1 MTKGTNENALR
12 DLKHLKEEWNQAS
25 ADTEEE
31 SSFIQGVSELHRR
44 SRKQFQPPGSLMTAK
59 SPLWNKKPLEKN
71 WNGEQDYANTVWF
84 PYFSVFLFLYPI
96 QIFTIW
102 SKEIQLSTNS
112 IH

>member
-31 SSFIQGVSELHRR
+31 SSFIQGDSELHRR
-44 SRKQFQPPGSLMTAK
+44 NSKQFQPAGSLMTAN

-71 WNGEQDYANTVWF
+71 WNEGQDYANTDF
-84 PYFSVFLFLYPI
+84 PILVSFSSSTQFIFLPYGP
-96 QIFTIW
+96 
-102 SKEIQLSTNS
+102 KK
-112 IH
+112 